1 MKFSLS
7 TLISILLGA
16 VIMFGVMTYLDD
28 ENVSESLK
36 KQDSSEG
43 SQNQW
48 ATPKVDE
55 NYSPATLSLDYV
67 EKVLSNVSLQQR
79 QAVLENAENFS
90 RFLSQENANLS
101 VLRAAKENKLEQDQ
115 NAHFLMQRSAEN
127 VLRQAYLN
135 ILIKNKLPEDFPTN
149 QQVEEYYNNNKER
162 FVIAERVH
170 VWQIFLP
177 LSSDADESLSQEKM
191 QEAKNILQQIESKSI
206 DFASAAR
213 QFSEHNGSRNNGGY
227 MGLVNIQELLPE
239 IREPILQLPE
249 DKLSPP
255 LRTDAGIH
263 LVKRGP
269 MIDPLPVELSEVE
282 SQIKQLL
289 IRQASQQLQAAIL
302 QEAIKQYGE
311 NLEELPT
318 EEWRNSLTESQSQ

>member
-1 MKFSLS
+1 MN
-7 TLISILLGA
+7 TIVSILLGA
-16 VIMFGVMTYLDD
+16 VIMFGLMTYLDD
-28 ENVSESLK
+28 ENTSDEIKDEVSSDIK
-36 KQDSSEG
+36 K
-43 SQNQW
+43 NQW
-48 ATPKVDE
+48 AIPKVDDD
-55 NYSPATLSLDYV
+55 YSPASLSLEYV
-67 EKVLSNVSLQQR
+67 KKILANLNVQQR
-79 QAVLENAENFS
+79 QTILEDSEKFS
-90 RFLSQENANLS
+90 RLLSQENTNLS
-101 VLRAAKENKLEQDQ
+101 VLRAAKENDLQQDQ
-115 NAHFLMQRSAEN
+115 NAQFLMQRSAEN

-177 LSSDADESLSQEKM
+177 VSADADEILRQEKM
-191 QEAKNILQQIESKSI
+191 AEANDILQQIESETM

-213 QFSEHNGSRNNGGY
+213 QFSEHNASRNNGGY
-227 MGLVNIQELLPE
+227 MGLVNIEELLPE

-249 DKLSPP
+249 DKVSSP
-255 LRTDAGIH
+255 LTTGAGIH

-289 IRQASQQLQAAIL
+289 IRQASQQLQLAIF

-311 NLEELPT
+311 NLEEIPF
-318 EEWRNSLTESQSQ
+318 EEWRKSIVDTQTN